1 MYSRDIQETW
11 QHNYSL
17 WIIIKKKH
25 CIIIICSNVLIV
37 NKKQFVFGIY
47 IDERFA
53 KINLN
58 HPSKPLTTTYFS
70 LVNIKNKIK
79 QSTAVKWLID
89 WQWRLLDVW
98 TDAISDHWFYF
109 TPTTI
114 ILRLHTLVHSSSKL
128 SSLSQ

>member
-47 IDERFA
+47 IGERSA
-53 KINLN
+53 KINLI
-58 HPSKPLTTTYFS
+58 HPSKSLTTTYFS
-70 LVNIKNKIK
+70 LVNTKNKIK
-79 QSTAVKWLID
+79 QSTAIKWLID

-98 TDAISDHWFYF
+98 TDATSDHWFYF
-109 TPTTI
+109 TPTTT
-114 ILRLHTLVHSSSKL
+114 ILRLHTLVHSSSEL